1 MSFLQTQTVIR
12 FDCRHYIGEKPCRFR
27 RLCDGCHEYSPMGAR
42 ILVIKLAAMGDVI
55 RTTPIVGPIR
65 ARHAACHLTW
75 VVDAITAPLLD
86 GIDGIDR
93 VVEMNPA
100 NTDILA
106 AQSWDEVYCLDKE
119 PRAIALAARAKSDGK
134 KGFTM
139 TPWGTLG
146 ICGPEAEYALRLGL
160 DDPLKF
166 LENTKT
172 YQEIIFEAVGLSFRD
187 EAVRIGVTDAE
198 REAAAAYLAALGS
211 GPYVGVNTGA
221 GPVFAT
227 KRLSERQTA
236 ELARA
241 IRTETG
247 MTPVVLGGRDETERN
262 ARIVAEAGVGF
273 DARTHHTVR
282 EFAAIVGNMRA
293 LVCADTLAMHLAVAQ
308 GVPVVALFGP
318 TCPQEVHLYGK
329 GEKIV
334 SAPWCAPCYKGRCDH
349 HTCMN
354 EIQTAPVIAALR
366 RWID

>member
-1 MSFLQTQTVIR
+1 MSFLETKTVIR
-12 FDCRHYIGEKPCRFR
+12 FDCRHYIGDKPCRFR
-27 RLCDGCHEYSPMGAR
+27 RLCDGCAEYSPMGAR

-55 RTTPIVGPIR
+55 RTTPVVDPIR
-65 ARHAACHLTW
+65 ARHDVCHLTW

-93 VVEMNPA
+93 VVEMNPTNA
-100 NTDILA
+100 DILA
-106 AQSWDEVYCLDKE
+106 AREWDAVYCLDKE
-119 PRAIALAARAKSDGK
+119 PRAIALASRVNASAK

-146 ICGPEAEYALRLGL
+146 ICGSEAEYALRLGL

-172 YQEIIFEAVGLSFRD
+172 YQEIVFEALGFEFRG
-187 EAVRIGVTDAE
+187 EPVRIGVTDAE
-198 REAAAAYLAALGS
+198 REAAAAYLAALGR

-236 ELARA
+236 DLMRA
-241 IRTETG
+241 IHAETG
-247 MTPVVLGGRDETERN
+247 MTPIALGGRDETERN
-262 ARIVAEAGVGF
+262 ARIVALAGVGL

-293 LVCADTLAMHLAVAQ
+293 IACADTLAMHLAVAQ

-318 TCPQEVHLYGK
+318 TCPQEVHLYGH

-334 SAPWCAPCYKGRCDH
+334 SAPWCAPCYKGYCDH

-354 EIQTAPVIAALR
+354 EIEVAPVIAALR
-366 RWID
+366 RWIG